1 MAAATACD
9 DRAGGGG
16 KDFGC
21 GHVGNSVWHRSGRSV
36 SRLYRPQRTEPTGRF
51 RHPSSRLH
59 IPSRHPVQRSRPR
72 SGPDSRSGARPR
84 GLRTGRAS
92 VVEEASAPPNSEQFL
107 AQAGH
112 SPPFAQ
118 MPYEKFSRVQAVAI
132 AEQEW
137 RLFGQ
142 RVDDNP
148 PDLSRESEPNDDL
161 QRLPGF
167 WQRIGEYWWLGQDAT
182 RREFAWTGMHDET
195 GQEIDI
201 VRADYYAWSAAFIS
215 YVMRT
220 AGAGA
225 ALSLCTLA
233 LRLHQLAKEMKLG
246 RTSGWVV
253 VAERVDAVRTRSRRP
268 HLLLARQAPDDLR
281 EAAGAPLSGALRHR
295 RSRDKDQISVI
306 GGNVDAAVTMKH
318 VPVTADGRLS
328 EAGDRVLDGRYPWFV
343 VLRILYRIVRRH
355 PLESPAM
362 RRRASSS
369 VAGEAAQA

>member
-1 MAAATACD
+1 M
-9 DRAGGGG
+9 
-16 KDFGC
+16 
-21 GHVGNSVWHRSGRSV
+21 
-36 SRLYRPQRTEPTGRF
+36 
-51 RHPSSRLH
+51 
-59 IPSRHPVQRSRPR
+59 PSRHPVQRCVLSLVAFAL
-72 SGPDSRSGARPR
+72 SACAQDQ
-84 GLRTGRAS
+84 TS
-92 VVEEASAPPNSEQFL
+92 VVEQVNAPPNNEQFL
-107 AQAGH
+107 VRAGH

-118 MPYEKFSRVQAVAI
+118 VPYEQFSRVQAVAV

-148 PDLSRESEPNDDL
+148 PDLSQESESNEDL

-182 RREFAWTGMHDET
+182 RRESAWTGMHDEN

-201 VRADYYAWSAAFIS
+201 QRADYYAWSAAFIS

-225 ALSLCTLA
+225 RFPYAPS
-233 LRLHQLAKEMKLG
+233 HSVYINIAKDMKLS

-253 VAERVDAVRTRSRRP
+253 VAERVDQYAPTPGDLICFWRGKRRITYERLP
-268 HLLLARQAPDDLR
+268 ARRFPAHCDIVVER
-281 EAAGAPLSGALRHR
+281 NKE
-295 RSRDKDQISVI
+295 QISVI

-343 VLRILYRIVRRH
+343 VLRILYDR
-355 PLESPAM
+355 
-362 RRRASSS
+362 
-369 VAGEAAQA
+369 